1 MGGWDG
7 ERQGVCCNGD
17 EGANGGSI
25 YEGLEWERRQR
36 EAVNMWY
43 LLPDNITQNKTIPA
57 HFEEGFESLVYYC
70 RF

>member
-1 MGGWDG
+1 MGRD
-7 ERQGVCCNGD
+7 RVCVCCNGD

-25 YEGLEWERRQR
+25 YEGLEQERRQR

-43 LLPDNITQNKTIPA
+43 ILPDNITQNKTIPTN
-57 HFEEGFESLVYYC
+57 FEEGLESLVYYC